1 MLRNLVFVVSILIFW
16 PSSSFADLGNMS
28 GAHGTM
34 GGAHN
39 SSTRSMRIIDEEFEK
54 GKGIFLGRNREVG
67 KIKLCVASGDE
78 QVKLKRKA
86 LKSYKGA
93 TVNGFINSLHN
104 CDKPDEVMLER
115 LGRVHMSYL
124 IYYLNKR
131 YKLQLTEYSKSVI
144 AS

>member
-1 MLRNLVFVVSILIFW
+1 MLKKLTFVVSILLFW
-16 PSSSFADLGNMS
+16 SSSSFADLGNMS
-28 GAHGTM
+28 GVHGSI

-67 KIKLCVASGDE
+67 KIKLCIASGDE
-78 QVKLKRKA
+78 QVKLKRKT
-86 LKSYKGA
+86 LKPYKGA
-93 TVNGFINSLHN
+93 TVNGLVNSLHN

-131 YKLQLTEYSKSVI
+131 YKLQLTEHSKSVI